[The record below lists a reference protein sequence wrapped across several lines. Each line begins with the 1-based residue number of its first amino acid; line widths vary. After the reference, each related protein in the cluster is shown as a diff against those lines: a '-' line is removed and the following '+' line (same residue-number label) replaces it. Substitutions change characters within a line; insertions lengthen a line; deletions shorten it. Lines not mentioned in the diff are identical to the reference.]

1 MASRTEGACMNRARN
16 RFLACAV
23 LAALLPV
30 AAPTADAALYKWVD
44 ANGRTVYSDQV
55 PPGVKAEP
63 VSGAAPAANPNAVKE
78 LGNKEAEFRKRQ
90 LDRAED
96 GKKAEKARADAQK
109 LATVCAQARAQI
121 VNLRSGDFA
130 MYTLNDKGER
140 VFLDDAGRKA
150 EIGRLEQSMRERS
163 CPPG

>member
-1 MASRTEGACMNRARN
+1 MSRARN
-16 RFLACAV
+16 PLLACAAA
-23 LAALLPV
+23 AALLAV
-30 AAPTADAALYKWVD
+30 AAPPADAALYKWVD

-63 VSGAAPAANPNAVKE
+63 VGGAPPPANPNAVKD
-78 LGNKEAEFRKRQ
+78 LANQDVEFRKRQ
-90 LDRAED
+90 LDRVED

-109 LATVCAQARAQI
+109 LATGCAQARAQI

-140 VFLDDAGRKA
+140 VFLDEARRKA
-150 EIGRLEQSMRERS
+150 EIGRLEQSMRERN

>member
-1 MASRTEGACMNRARN
+1 MNGARSRL
-16 RFLACAV
+16 LACAA

-63 VSGAAPAANPNAVKE
+63 VSAAAPAANPNAVKE

-109 LATVCAQARAQI
+109 LATVCAQGRAQI
-121 VNLRSGDFA
+121 VNLRNGDLA

-150 EIGRLEQSMRERS
+150 EIGRLEQAMRERS

>member
-1 MASRTEGACMNRARN
+1 MTRARN
-16 RFLACAV
+16 RLLACAAT
-23 LAALLPV
+23 AALLAV
-30 AAPTADAALYKWVD
+30 AAPPADAALYKWVD

-63 VSGAAPAANPNAVKE
+63 VGGAPPPANPNAVKD
-78 LGNKEAEFRKRQ
+78 LANQDVEFRKRQ
-90 LDRAED
+90 LDRVED

-109 LATVCAQARAQI
+109 LATGCAQARAQI

-140 VFLDDAGRKA
+140 VFLDEAGRKA
-150 EIGRLEQSMRERS
+150 EIGRLEQSMRERN

>member
-1 MASRTEGACMNRARN
+1 MTRARN
-16 RFLACAV
+16 RLLACAAT
-23 LAALLPV
+23 AALLAV
-30 AAPTADAALYKWVD
+30 AAPPADAALYKWVD

-63 VSGAAPAANPNAVKE
+63 VGGAPPPANPNAVKD
-78 LGNKEAEFRKRQ
+78 LANQDVEFRKRQ
-90 LDRAED
+90 LDRVED

-109 LATVCAQARAQI
+109 LATGCAQARAQI

-140 VFLDDAGRKA
+140 VFLDEARRKA
-150 EIGRLEQSMRERS
+150 EIGRLEQSMRERN

>member
-1 MASRTEGACMNRARN
+1 MNGARSRL
-16 RFLACAV
+16 LACAA
-23 LAALLPV
+23 LAALVPV
-30 AAPTADAALYKWVD
+30 AAPMADAALYKWVD

-78 LGNKEAEFRKRQ
+78 LGSKEAEFRKRQ

-109 LATVCAQARAQI
+109 LATACAQGRAQI
-121 VNLRSGDFA
+121 VNLRNGELA

-150 EIGRLEQSMRERS
+150 EIGRLEQAMRERS

>member
-1 MASRTEGACMNRARN
+1 MNRARN
-16 RFLACAV
+16 RLLTCAV
-23 LAALLPV
+23 LAALCPV

-109 LATVCAQARAQI
+109 LAAVCAQARAQI

-150 EIGRLEQSMRERS
+150 EVGRLEQSMRERS